1 MARDPYLWQR
11 GRQWYFRLAIPRPLR
26 RYFLSKTGKPLPRVV
41 EPLSDSHEVAKVEA
55 AQRYAACMAV
65 FARLKA
71 GEQMTPAQ
79 AKAALRGPDEGSLI
93 NEALRRW
100 HAERPNPWEDYGRLG
115 PIFAQVFGNAA
126 AEQPAPVASAA
137 PMPIAPAAGGE
148 TVTEALEEW
157 IKHRMKTKPSK
168 PDTYKGHRTRLRVF
182 VDKHGDLPLTD
193 VTRAMAYDFLSGL
206 GKANRTRN
214 NYTATM
220 SYIFNF
226 AKQRGRFT
234 GENPFA
240 GQTVDDVGDSYEPFK
255 VEELQ
260 KLFDNLPRDTNPT
273 KHSPATALPWVAL
286 IANFSGAC
294 LEEICQLSLDDIR
307 EETVNGGTV
316 TVFDIHNGDAEHKLK
331 NDVARPRYLPMH
343 SALVKAG
350 LLDYIA
356 NVRKQGHTMLF
367 PGLKRRASK
376 GNKLSPEVG
385 GRFGKTLRRLGLK
398 RPGLCFHSFRHTVQ
412 KMLEEVARAPLS
424 ERARVLGHVLE
435 NVTDKYGKG
444 KAGYRQAGPGLAI
457 AKGTVE
463 RITYEGL
470 RP

>member
-1 MARDPYLWQR
+1 MAKSPKILRQS
-11 GRQWYFRLAIPRPLR
+11 GRQYYTYLAVPRSLRHLFLNKHGRPMAIIEQPL
-26 RYFLSKTGKPLPRVV
+26 G
-41 EPLSDSHEVAKVEA
+41 DSYQQAEIEA
-55 AQRYAACMAV
+55 ARRVAHYKEL

-71 GEQMTPAQ
+71 GERMTPEQ
-79 AKAALRGPDEGSLI
+79 IKAALRGPDEASLI
-93 NEALRRW
+93 NQALRRW

-115 PIFAQVFGNAA
+115 PLLAQAFGDAG
-126 AEQPAPVASAA
+126 QPAPMLTAPVAPVA
-137 PMPIAPAAGGE
+137 PAGGE
-148 TVTEALEEW
+148 TVSEALEAW
-157 IKHRMKTKPSK
+157 IRHREQTKPSK

-226 AKQRGRFT
+226 AKQRGRFM

-240 GQTVDDVGDSYEPFK
+240 GQTVEDVGEEREPF
-255 VEELQ
+255 EIDELQ
-260 KLFDNLPRDTNPT
+260 RLFDNLPRDTSPK
-273 KHSPATALPWVAL
+273 KHSPATALPWVTL

-294 LEEICQLSLDDIR
+294 LEEICQLNLDDIR
-307 EETVNGGTV
+307 EEQVNGGTV
-316 TVFDIHNGDAEHKLK
+316 TIFDIHNGDDEHTVK
-331 NDVARPRYLPMH
+331 NEKARPRYLPMH
-343 SALVKAG
+343 SALVRAG
-350 LLDYIA
+350 LGKYIA
-356 NVRKQGHTMLF
+356 NLRKQGERQLF
-367 PGLKRRASK
+367 PGLVRRASK

-385 GRFGKTLRRLGLK
+385 SRFRKTLLRLGLK

-412 KMLEEVARAPLS
+412 KMLEEHARVP
-424 ERARVLGHVLE
+424 EVDIARVLGHVHP
-435 NVTDKYGKG
+435 NQTARYGKG
-444 KAGYRQAGPGLAI
+444 KAGFRQAGPGLAI

-463 RITYEGL
+463 KITYEGL

>member
-1 MARDPYLWQR
+1 MRTEHFYRRGNQYYLKL
-11 GRQWYFRLAIPRPLR
+11 GVPRPLQHFFR
-26 RYFLSKTGKPLPRVV
+26 TKTGKPMVTIEQP
-41 EPLSDSHEVAKVEA
+41 PGDSHERARIECARRVANYREL
-55 AQRYAACMAV
+55 

-71 GEQMTPAQ
+71 GEQMTPEQ
-79 AKAALRGPDEGSLI
+79 IAAVLRGQHPLMSALSEQFPGVRAAFESAAFENPLPPALL
-93 NEALRRW
+93 EAFTK
-100 HAERPNPWEDYGRLG
+100 RLG
-115 PIFAQVFGNAA
+115 LAPPGNA
-126 AEQPAPVASAA
+126 PAP
-137 PMPIAPAAGGE
+137 APAPASTGE
-148 TVTEALEEW
+148 TVSQALEEW
-157 IKHRMKTKPSK
+157 IKDRMKTKPSK

-226 AKQRGRFT
+226 AKQRGRFM

>member
-1 MARDPYLWQR
+1 MAKSPKFLRQS
-11 GRQWYFRLAIPRPLR
+11 GRQYYTYLAVPRSLRHLFLNKHGRPMAIIEQPL
-26 RYFLSKTGKPLPRVV
+26 G
-41 EPLSDSHEVAKVEA
+41 DSYQQAEIEA
-55 AQRYAACMAV
+55 ARRVAQYKEL

-71 GEQMTPAQ
+71 GERMTPEQ
-79 AKAALRGPDEGSLI
+79 IKAALRGPDEASLI
-93 NEALRRW
+93 NQALRRW

-115 PIFAQVFGNAA
+115 PLLAQAFGDAG
-126 AEQPAPVASAA
+126 QPAPMLTAPVAPVA
-137 PMPIAPAAGGE
+137 PAGGE
-148 TVTEALEEW
+148 TVSEALDEW
-157 IKHRMKTKPSK
+157 IKDRMQTKPSK
-168 PDTYKGHRTRLRVF
+168 PDTYKGHRTRLRAF
-182 VDKHGDLPLTD
+182 VDKYGDLPLTD
-193 VTRAMAYDFLSGL
+193 VTRATAYDFLSGL
-206 GKANRTRN
+206 GKKNRTRN
-214 NYTATM
+214 NYSATM
-220 SYIFNF
+220 NYIFNF
-226 AKQRGRFT
+226 AKTRGQFT

-260 KLFDNLPRDTNPT
+260 KLFDNLPRDINPA
-273 KHSPATALPWVAL
+273 KHTPATALPWVAL

-294 LEEICQLSLDDIR
+294 LEEICQISLDDIR

-316 TVFDIHNGDAEHKLK
+316 LIFDIHNGDAEHTVK
-331 NDVARPRYLPMH
+331 NDKARPRYLPVH
-343 SALVKAG
+343 SQLVQAG
-350 LLDYIA
+350 LLDYIT
-356 NVRKQGHTMLF
+356 NLRKQGHTMLF

-385 GRFGKTLRRLGLK
+385 SRFGKTLRRLGLK
-398 RPGLCFHSFRHTVQ
+398 RPGLCFHSIRHTVQ

-435 NVTDKYGKG
+435 NMTDKYGKG

-463 RITYEGL
+463 KITYEGL